1 MASSYKSRIS
11 SRSSL
16 KSSKSPKSSGSSNGI
31 WLVLGLLVILIIIVI
46 IIGGFYKRNEKFTNP
61 KEFTLQYFYME
72 TCGYCKEFN
81 DTWKELEDILKLNPK
96 VNTIKYDI
104 RDEGVGTS
112 AAELYNVRG
121 APTIILVDHNTIKLQ
136 NNMLKFAESFV
147 QVTKTLSTFSRR
159 SFKSSLTSSFLSVL
173 NFSKLSFI
181 FSANSFIISS
191 CFF

>member
-31 WLVLGLLVILIIIVI
+31 WLVLGLLVILIIILIV
-46 IIGGFYKRNEKFTNP
+46 IGGFYYKNEKFTNP

-72 TCGYCKEFN
+72 NCGYCKEFN
-81 DTWKELEDILKLNPK
+81 DIWIELENTIINNPK

-121 APTIILVDHNTIKLQ
+121 APTIILVDNKKKYYEYNGNRSVNDI
-136 NNMLKFAESFV
+136 MKFVES
-147 QVTKTLSTFSRR
+147 
-159 SFKSSLTSSFLSVL
+159 KSNITT
-173 NFSKLSFI
+173 
-181 FSANSFIISS
+181 
-191 CFF
+191 

>member
-121 APTIILVDHNTIKLQ
+121 APTIILVDNKKKYYEYNGNRTVENIT
-136 NNMLKFAESFV
+136 KFVES
-147 QVTKTLSTFSRR
+147 KI
-159 SFKSSLTSSFLSVL
+159 
-173 NFSKLSFI
+173 N
-181 FSANSFIISS
+181 
-191 CFF
+191 